1 MAAQN
6 NASDSIYNSRKAETG
21 GLAQKE
27 YQNQMSG
34 YGSNPLNV
42 VGQKT
47 LSSIDEATKTIMD
60 TPQFKSANDWS
71 SAVTK
76 MIDPLRNLKEK
87 GVADNYVLDKNEAN
101 QFIEAFG
108 QAAQGGILGQ
118 NVYDANGNVSKN
130 IISDVQKY
138 AGYVI
143 PSNLS
148 KSNMT
153 LAAAKAFY
161 NSAKANAKEYSKLV
175 QRNYDISLGENS
187 ANANLV
193 RNSSKGQLTIDQIP
207 SVSSLKGAMSG
218 FIK

>member
-1 MAAQN
+1 M
-6 NASDSIYNSRKAETG
+6 
-21 GLAQKE
+21 
-27 YQNQMSG
+27 
-34 YGSNPLNV
+34 
-42 VGQKT
+42 
-47 LSSIDEATKTIMD
+47 
-60 TPQFKSANDWS
+60 
-71 SAVTK
+71 
-76 MIDPLRNLKEK
+76 
-87 GVADNYVLDKNEAN
+87 ADNYVLDKNEAN